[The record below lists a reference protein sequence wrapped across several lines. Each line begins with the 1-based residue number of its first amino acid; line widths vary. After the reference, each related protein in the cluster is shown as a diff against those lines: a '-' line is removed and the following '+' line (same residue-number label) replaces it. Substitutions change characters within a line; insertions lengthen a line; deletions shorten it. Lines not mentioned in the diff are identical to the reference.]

1 VSASAAAVDIHTRGF
16 NLVIPVRMSLRLT
29 GDDKGDPQ
37 NPHLLA
43 PIRKEIVR
51 LSREREREIKS
62 RNCADPS
69 RKLHP
74 PNPPHSPD
82 FIPSDTRDSLREIS
96 QKNPQIHGKA

>member
-51 LSREREREIKS
+51 LSRERERSNPEIAPILVE
-62 RNCADPS
+62 NYT
-69 RKLHP
+69 H
-74 PNPPHSPD
+74 
-82 FIPSDTRDSLREIS
+82 
-96 QKNPQIHGKA
+96 QIHHIPPISSPQTLETA